1 MDSLRL
7 KEAFKNQVNKE
18 LKKKWARLHTTAVM
32 AMNVTG
38 RWVCPRVS
46 QCTQENMKIYHKGVS
61 VWMCVDVCTAQ
72 LKSVEQ
78 NV

>member
-7 KEAFKNQVNKE
+7 KEGFKKQVNKE
-18 LKKKWARLHTTAVM
+18 LMKKWVGLHMTAVM

-46 QCTQENMKIYHKGVS
+46 QCAQKSTQIFYKGVNI
-61 VWMCVDVCTAQ
+61 WMRVDVLYCTV
-72 LKSVEQ
+72 KIS
-78 NV
+78 